1 METNVLME
9 SVKFMILGMGV
20 VYIFLIIMVY
30 AIKLQAKLIGKYF
43 PIQEKKPTE
52 PHKPHVV
59 HSNTAQKVA
68 AMTAV
73 IHHEHQNKKGN

>member
-20 VYIFLIIMVY
+20 VFLFLTIMVY

-43 PIQEKKPTE
+43 PLPEKKAQE
-52 PHKPHVV
+52 VNKPQNVFSHM
-59 HSNTAQKVA
+59 AQKVA
-68 AMTAV
+68 AITAV
-73 IHHEHQNKKGN
+73 IHHEQQKGNE